1 MPSSRIPGS
10 AWLWLCGLALMLSS
24 CGYTFGYRVP
34 GGVSLVAVPQFLNE
48 TFPLRR
54 EVDFE
59 LTRAVK
65 QELQLRSDVRVVSKS
80 SAEGI
85 LEGTIL
91 SFQEGVLTEG
101 ALDAVQESS
110 IQVRVRIRF
119 IRTADE
125 SVILDQIV
133 SDHAD
138 FSNVAGETL
147 EDARREAIS
156 EIAER
161 IVSRLE
167 AWD

>member
-1 MPSSRIPGS
+1 MRSS
-10 AWLWLCGLALMLSS
+10 AWILGLCALALWLAG

-34 GGVSLVAVPQFLNE
+34 DGASLIAVPLFRNE

-54 EVDFE
+54 EVEFE

-65 QELQLRSDVRVVSKS
+65 QELQIRSDVRVVSQTR
-80 SAEGI
+80 AEGI

-110 IQVRVRIRF
+110 IQVRVRVRY

-138 FSNVAGETL
+138 FSIAAGETL
-147 EDARREAIS
+147 DVARREAIS